1 MIFFTLINTYVQM
14 YAHHLVSNVV
24 ISIFHCL
31 HLIFENNQVTL
42 YMYGFFSL
50 IFVSLRNVYENYL
63 KLKVNNFLVLVLWYF
78 SQPNINIW
86 CPKTFAPYIC
96 VYSNQNRKEMGMY
109 RLLHAA
115 QEQYHFWYLLLC
127 TSSMNLWKWTRCFLL
142 TLQCW

>member
-1 MIFFTLINTYVQM
+1 M

-63 KLKVNNFLVLVLWYF
+63 
-78 SQPNINIW
+78 QQRM
-86 CPKTFAPYIC
+86 KT
-96 VYSNQNRKEMGMY
+96 EG
-109 RLLHAA
+109 
-115 QEQYHFWYLLLC
+115 E
-127 TSSMNLWKWTRCFLL
+127 
-142 TLQCW
+142 